1 MSATNERPRGA
12 YGIRLR
18 GIDAA
23 ADLLVEVPADAPVY
37 DLATEIGHATAP
49 GEEVG
54 ERHARLRLQS
64 GGEIAVDRDARTVVF
79 RVPHPVRPDE
89 LVHPYLA
96 PAAAVIGRWAG
107 RECMHAGAYAAGD
120 KVWGVVGTREAGKSS
135 TLAWLARD
143 GVEVLAD
150 DMLILD
156 GQTPLPGPRSV
167 DLREDAAARLGIG
180 QAIGM
185 TGARPR
191 WRVSLGAVAAGRPLA
206 GWVFLGWGDEVALRP
221 VPPSERIPRI
231 AAERGLRLPPVRPDA
246 LLELASLPA
255 YELTR
260 PRDWSSLPHA
270 AERLVQLAAG

>member
-1 MSATNERPRGA
+1 
-12 YGIRLR
+12 
-18 GIDAA
+18 
-23 ADLLVEVPADAPVY
+23 
-37 DLATEIGHATAP
+37 
-49 GEEVG
+49 
-54 ERHARLRLQS
+54 
-64 GGEIAVDRDARTVVF
+64 
-79 RVPHPVRPDE
+79 
-89 LVHPYLA
+89 
-96 PAAAVIGRWAG
+96 
-107 RECMHAGAYAAGD
+107 
-120 KVWGVVGTREAGKSS
+120 
-135 TLAWLARD
+135 
-143 GVEVLAD
+143 
-150 DMLILD
+150 
-156 GQTPLPGPRSV
+156 
-167 DLREDAAARLGIG
+167 
-180 QAIGM
+180 M